1 MNETRIVPGFDR
13 TTEDLGNI
21 VELGHVNTRIPD
33 QQLATL
39 FYVSGLGLTRDPY
52 LMTGIDNMWV
62 NVGRSQF
69 HLPTGK
75 PQVVAGVTGLVIA
88 GRDALLRRLAAVRP
102 YLGETMFRFAEHEDH
117 VEAVSPWGNRF
128 RVHEPSPRLCNNA
141 ILAMPYV
148 EFEARA
154 GTLDGMRRFYREAV
168 GARAEI
174 AEGALW
180 VTVSSDQH
188 LVYRESDAAPPAY
201 DGNHVQITLND
212 FSGPHR
218 WLASRGLIT
227 QEDDPHQYRFQ
238 NVVDPDSGQVLFTV
252 EHETR
257 SMRHPLFNRVLVN
270 RNPTLTQR
278 GYKPGQDAWAWQA
291 L

>member
-13 TTEDLGNI
+13 TTEDVGNI

-33 QQLATL
+33 QQLATI

-69 HLPTGK
+69 HLPTGS

-88 GRDALLRRLAAVRP
+88 GREALLRRLAAVRP
-102 YLGETMFRFAEHEDH
+102 FLGETMFRFAEHEDH

-128 RVHEPSPRLCNNA
+128 RVHEPAPGFCNGA

-148 EFEARA
+148 EFEAPV
-154 GTLDGMRRFYREAV
+154 GTLDGMRRFYNEAI

-174 AEGALW
+174 ADGALR

-188 LVYRESDAAPPAY
+188 LVYRESDAVPAAY

-218 WLASRGLIT
+218 WLAARGLIT
-227 QEDDPHQYRFQ
+227 QESDQHQYRFQ
-238 NVVDPDSGQVLFTV
+238 DLVDPDTGKVLFTV

-257 SMRHPLFNRVLVN
+257 SMRHPLFSRVLVN
-270 RNPTLTQR
+270 RNPNLTQR

-291 L
+291 H